1 MAIFNKKIIEA
12 YFLNKEHT
20 TVEIIYT
27 EDGKNYSHVIEVD
40 NNHPDFQDLIN
51 EYPLERIEKTTI
63 IKHKQAR
70 IETKELARQFSGE
83 YVEELKREIIEIKN
97 QYGWKNLLKYI
108 DDDDQDE
115 LFKLKLEIFEI
126 DIIKSSNDLDTLNE
140 IRNARTFMKVLQE
153 FKKLCST

>member
-70 IETKELARQFSGE
+70 IGTKELARQFSGE

-97 QYGWKNLLKYI
+97 QYDWKNLLKYI